1 MTRSGRSARTVVR
14 GFLQGLDGEHREV
27 ADGEWGLVLD
37 DVGGRPLEVGLRL
50 RDGLLALQA
59 WVAPPGIANPHRLL
73 HRNRLAPL
81 VRYAHASAGDV
92 HVHVELP
99 EVAVTAVLLDRVLG
113 GMVEAALWVRQ
124 AA

>member
-14 GFLQGLDGEHREV
+14 GFLHGLDGEHREV

-73 HRNRLAPL
+73 HRNRLALL

-92 HVHVELP
+92 HVHAELP
-99 EVAVTAVLLDRVLG
+99 EVAVTAGLLDRVLG